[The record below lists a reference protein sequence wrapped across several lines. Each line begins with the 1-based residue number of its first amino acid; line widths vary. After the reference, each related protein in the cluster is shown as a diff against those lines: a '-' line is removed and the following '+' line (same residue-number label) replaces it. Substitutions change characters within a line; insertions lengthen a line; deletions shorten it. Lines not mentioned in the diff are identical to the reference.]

1 MSEHLHDIDDLF
13 HRNLE
18 PMGAT
23 PGNRVWEQ
31 IEHALDKDDNQ
42 RIRRKYMRWK
52 RWAVA
57 ATLLLSCSL
66 FALYISH
73 KTTTNQET
81 SGHINKQSDS
91 TITFSHNKQNRNTGS
106 NKNEFPVDAPANDQP
121 KTTINHTESNDD
133 PTEPKL
139 ADNQK
144 NISESKTTPT
154 NTKGVSETTGELDEY
169 AAANNRT
176 VVKNEK
182 QKGKEKEKEKGNVLD
197 QKEFKRRSTITAA
210 KNDFAGKNPAAG
222 ADKTVTNNNTLP
234 SQEIVSGKKE
244 DPATGKKQQYYT
256 PEVNTNF
263 RASYALNL
271 ATLRNVARVAGK
283 GYKTATL
290 PSIPNYILPTPA
302 KTNLGWGLTVFYE
315 PQIRS
320 YKIQEG
326 LRRHREDDRNEI
338 RAGENIQTVSAYG
351 VLVDY
356 QFPNHWRVQS
366 GIGFT
371 RQSSIID
378 AKPLIARR
386 DDMRG
391 GGGNGTG
398 EIKYKFNCAAGTVF
412 LDPKTG
418 STPMVG
424 DSVMALTSVNHNKY
438 LQIPLRVSYIF
449 NAGKFSVAPT
459 VGMQASIL
467 QESILQT
474 TLVDNAGNKIPAT
487 TTVNGLR
494 KMYLVGELGAGLEY
508 QFTKRLSVYVMP
520 RAGFSLSPINKETP
534 VKTYTTEWSA
544 VTGLRFQL

>member
-57 ATLLLSCSL
+57 ATLLFSCSL

-73 KTTTNQET
+73 KTTTNQKT
-81 SGHINKQSDS
+81 SDHINKQSDS
-91 TITFSHNKQNRNTGS
+91 TITVSHNKQNINTGS
-106 NKNEFPVDAPANDQP
+106 NRNEFTVDAPANDQP

-144 NISESKTTPT
+144 NISESKATPT

-176 VVKNEK
+176 VVR
-182 QKGKEKEKEKGNVLD
+182 KEKEKEKGKGKGNVLD
-197 QKEFKRRSTITAA
+197 QMELKSRSTITAS
-210 KNDFAGKNPAAG
+210 KNDFARKNPVAG
-222 ADKTVTNNNTLP
+222 ADKTVTDHNTLP
-234 SQEIVSGKKE
+234 SQEIVSAKKEPTTAGKK
-244 DPATGKKQQYYT
+244 PQQFI
-256 PEVNTNF
+256 PEEYANF
-263 RASYALNL
+263 RASNNLNL
-271 ATLRNVARVAGK
+271 AMLRNGAHVAAE
-283 GYKTATL
+283 GYKTANL
-290 PSIPNYILPTPA
+290 PMVPNKILPTPA
-302 KTNLGWGLTVFYE
+302 KTNFGWGLTVFYE

-338 RAGENIQTVSAYG
+338 KAGENIQTVSAYG
-351 VLVDY
+351 MLVDY

-459 VGMQASIL
+459 VGMQANIL
-467 QESILQT
+467 QESTLQT
-474 TLVDNAGNKIPAT
+474 TLVDNAGNKTPAT

-494 KMYLVGELGAGLEY
+494 KMYLVGELGAGLDY